1 MKAFKVVLRPL
12 QEFQCNEHKCTEGSV
27 SSSDIANSTVGYES
41 VLKFSFS
48 EKFKANIILKNT
60 NNNQCGPQT
69 LASVSLDN
77 ENVLLQFT
85 DGLVDCS
92 SQQGQMDGI

>member
-1 MKAFKVVLRPL
+1 M
-12 QEFQCNEHKCTEGSV
+12 

-77 ENVLLQFT
+77 ENVLL
-85 DGLVDCS
+85 
-92 SQQGQMDGI
+92 